1 MYYNLIF
8 TYKTEKESRS
18 FVTCVQAFSEEGLNE
33 IIQDIAKEQNIPLG
47 YAVKIEKT
55 CLKKLAEEERL
66 RVLDELEDEYL
77 ALKYGADIFYSEEYT
92 RLKFKQP
99 KDYFALRN
107 LYADLRKYLCACRQV
122 RQKIDTAKITVAE
135 FDKIVLEL
143 IKSDTDKANGN
154 YIN

>member
-1 MYYNLIF
+1 MYYKLIF

-107 LYADLRKYLCACRQV
+107 LYADLRKYLCACRKVKQTVDNAQV
-122 RQKIDTAKITVAE
+122 TVAE
-135 FDKIVLEL
+135 FDKLVLES
-143 IKSDTDKANGN
+143 INSVVNETNGN
-154 YIN
+154 YLN

>member
-1 MYYNLIF
+1 M
-8 TYKTEKESRS
+8 
-18 FVTCVQAFSEEGLNE
+18 
-33 IIQDIAKEQNIPLG
+33 
-47 YAVKIEKT
+47 
-55 CLKKLAEEERL
+55 